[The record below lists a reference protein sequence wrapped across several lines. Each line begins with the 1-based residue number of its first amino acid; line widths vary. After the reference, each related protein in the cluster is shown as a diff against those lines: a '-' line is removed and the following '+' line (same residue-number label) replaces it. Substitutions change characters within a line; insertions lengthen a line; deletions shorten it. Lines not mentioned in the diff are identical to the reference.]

1 MSLDLETSSL
11 KSNAARNIWFTARW
25 RGERKTGELSS
36 GRKTGFDK
44 LFNLSRGL
52 SWKLQ
57 VRWSRREMMG
67 RRRSAGEPCRPA
79 SPAPQ
84 LCDLELVTHPLWPLL
99 SCLYPDIEACQAAAQ
114 GFVHLYWLLW
124 ALAWLLGCWFRLQKR
139 RELGEQW
146 FHVLFFY
153 FFRWNVK
160 PWCDQATCLHTLVE
174 IRKTE
179 LAPNSIFSS

>member
-57 VRWSRREMMG
+57 ARWSRRETMG

-99 SCLYPDIEACQAAAQ
+99 SCLYPDIEPCQAAAR

-124 ALAWLLGCWFRLQKR
+124 PGSWVAGLDCRSAVSSVSNGSM
-139 RELGEQW
+139 
-146 FHVLFFY
+146 FY
-153 FFRWNVK
+153 FF
-160 PWCDQATCLHTLVE
+160 
-174 IRKTE
+174 
-179 LAPNSIFSS
+179 IFSDGTWSHGAIKPLACTRW